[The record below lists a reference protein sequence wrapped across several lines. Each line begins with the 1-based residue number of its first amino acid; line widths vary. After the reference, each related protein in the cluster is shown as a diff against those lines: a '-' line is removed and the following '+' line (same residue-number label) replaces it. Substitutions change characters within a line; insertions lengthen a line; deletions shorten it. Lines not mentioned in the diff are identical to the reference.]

1 MFIAMRSRSFIALA
15 VLLAACSGSAEVTT
29 TTRPSTTTSTT
40 TSTTQATPTT
50 TITTLPVELNPQQV
64 FAAVSPAVAFVATDL
79 GTGSGVRYG
88 SDFLVTNAHVVWPYE
103 TARVVFPDGT
113 EILDA
118 PVMGWD
124 YMGDL
129 AVIDLSG
136 TPGLPEPPAFVD
148 GSGLPIGTEVFL
160 IGYPAEGDEFPQPTF
175 TSGILSQHRTWDTG
189 GMDFIQSDAVI
200 TGGQSGGAL
209 VSNRGEVLGISGLTF
224 GEGFALVT
232 GAADV
237 VERIDGLLAGDDV
250 DGLGNR
256 QLPKASDADQTSY
269 DFAVDNFLDEDTF
282 LVYAEQDTDV
292 DITAQGKDDIRLVF
306 LAPDGV
312 LEADADEVFDG
323 PETITSTL
331 LLPGPHLVSVLTFT
345 LGLNTGQIDSNVPLT
360 PFPDPDHGKKLAV
373 DSVTAAHADYP
384 GDIDYFFIDLVD
396 GQTIE
401 ITVTSLILDVDL
413 LVDRLDNPDEPLAYD
428 DDSGGGIYQ
437 TDATIEF
444 TADQTGEFLI
454 GVTDLVNIGPAGY
467 YIEVVGR

>member
-1 MFIAMRSRSFIALA
+1 MFITMRSRSMLVLA
-15 VLLAACSGSAEVTT
+15 VVLVSCSGSAGV
-29 TTRPSTTTSTT
+29 TTTSTT
-40 TSTTQATPTT
+40 TTDGSTTTTVATT
-50 TITTLPVELNPQQV
+50 TTTSTTVPVELNPREV
-64 FAAVSPAVAFVATDL
+64 FAAVSPAVAFVATEL
-79 GTGSGVRYG
+79 STGSGVRYG

-103 TARVVFPDGT
+103 SARIVFPDGT

-136 TPGLPEPPAFVD
+136 TPGLPDAPPFID
-148 GSGLPIGTEVFL
+148 GSDLPIGTELFL

-175 TSGILSQHRTWDTG
+175 TSGILSQHRTWDAG
-189 GMDFIQSDAVI
+189 NIDFIQSDAVI

-232 GAADV
+232 GSADV
-237 VERIDGLLAGDDV
+237 VERVDRLLAGDDV

-256 QLPKASDADQTSY
+256 RLPQPSDADETSY
-269 DFAVDNFLDEDTF
+269 SFEVDNFMAEDTF
-282 LVYAEQDTDV
+282 LVYAEPDTDV
-292 DITAQGKDDIRLVF
+292 EITAVGEDDIRLVF

-312 LEADADEVFDG
+312 LEADADENLDG
-323 PETITSTL
+323 PESFTSTV

-345 LGLNTGQIDSNVPLT
+345 LGPNTGQIDSNVPLT
-360 PFPDPDHGKKLAV
+360 RFPDPDHGRKLEV
-373 DSVTAAHADYP
+373 DSITAAHADYP
-384 GDIDYFFIDLVD
+384 GDIDFFFIDLVD
-396 GQTIE
+396 GQTID

-413 LVDRLDNPDEPLAYD
+413 LVDRLDNFDEPLAYD

-437 TDATIEF
+437 TDATIRF

-454 GVTDLVNIGPAGY
+454 GVSDLVNIGPAGY
-467 YIEVVGR
+467 YIEIVGR